1 MEQTE
6 NEFGIPYKEPK
17 VKNEEQEAKLNAIV
31 KELGATIT
39 GTLARHSLTYGEGMT
54 VMATAVLDVLDTLSD
69 VMKQD
74 RKETISQMLSA
85 LEVGLEG

>member
-1 MEQTE
+1 
-6 NEFGIPYKEPK
+6 
-17 VKNEEQEAKLNAIV
+17 
-31 KELGATIT
+31 
-39 GTLARHSLTYGEGMT
+39 
-54 VMATAVLDVLDTLSD
+54 VLDVLDTLSD

>member
-1 MEQTE
+1 
-6 NEFGIPYKEPK
+6 
-17 VKNEEQEAKLNAIV
+17 
-31 KELGATIT
+31 
-39 GTLARHSLTYGEGMT
+39 
-54 VMATAVLDVLDTLSD
+54 VLDTLSD

>member
-1 MEQTE
+1 MSKHT
-6 NEFGIPYKEPK
+6 ITK
-17 VKNEEQEAKLNAIV
+17 EQEAKLNAIV

>member
-6 NEFGIPYKEPK
+6 NEFGIPYKEPE

-74 RKETISQMLSA
+74 RKETIRQMLSA

>member
-6 NEFGIPYKEPK
+6 NEFGIPYKEPE

>member
-6 NEFGIPYKEPK
+6 NEFGIPYKEPE

-74 RKETISQMLSA
+74 RKETISQMLSV